1 MEFQFNCEKLL
12 SADNEGYV
20 LLDGKKGAGTALM
33 SQTRGQFKVADT

>member
-12 SADNEGYV
+12 SADSEGYV